1 MKILLVADGRSPI
14 THRWVES
21 LHALQ
26 YEVYLVSTF
35 PCKSWEKVK
44 LVGVIP
50 VAFASLAGSQLDS
63 SPSGAKKGWRS
74 RISSLRSL
82 LLWLRYRLGP
92 LTIPFYSSRFRQM
105 VEKVK
110 PDLVHALRIPFEG
123 MLAAHTPTLYP
134 LVLST
139 WGNDLTLHAR
149 GSALMAAATRRAL
162 RRADGLMSDTLRDL
176 RLAREWGFRQ
186 GLPSLAVPGNGGL
199 VLAEFARLRRQFQSK
214 PDQKKDEYLVI
225 NPRGFRPASVH
236 QDIFFQAIPGVL
248 REFPQARFICPA
260 MHGQPEAERWV
271 EKLKIAPHV
280 ELLPHLSQ
288 QELWG
293 WFLRSKVYVSISS
306 HDGTPNTL
314 LEAMACGCLP
324 VCGDIESIREWITNG
339 KNGLLVDPASVPGT
353 TDAILCGIHDSTLR
367 RSAAKYNWDLL
378 HERVDVSV
386 VRKKIRDFYQTI
398 LRG

>member
-63 SPSGAKKGWRS
+63 SPSGAKKGWRLQLS
-74 RISSLRSL
+74 TLRSL

-123 MLAAHTPTLYP
+123 MLAAHTPSLYP

-176 RLAREWGFRQ
+176 RLAGEWGFRE
-186 GLPSLAVPGNGGL
+186 GLPTLAVPGNGGL
-199 VLAEFARLRRQFQSK
+199 ELKVFEHLHHQFQSK
-214 PDQKKDEYLVI
+214 KDQERDEVLVI
-225 NPRGFRPASVH
+225 NPRGFRPGSVH
-236 QDIFFQAIPGVL
+236 QDIFFQAIPQVL

-260 MHGQPEAERWV
+260 MRGQPEAEGWL
-271 EKLKIAPHV
+271 EQLKIATHV
-280 ELLPHLSQ
+280 ELLPHLPQ
-288 QELWG
+288 QELWD
-293 WFLRSKVYVSISS
+293 WFLRSAVYVSISS

-324 VCGDIESIREWITNG
+324 VCGDIESIREWISDG
-339 KNGLLVDPASVPGT
+339 KNGLLVAPTSVQGT
-353 TDAILCGIHDSTLR
+353 AEAILRGIHDSALR

-378 HERVDVSV
+378 RERVDVSV
-386 VRKKIRDFYQTI
+386 VRKEIKGFYQTI

>member
-14 THRWVES
+14 TYRWVES

-26 YEVYLVSTF
+26 HEVYLVSTF
-35 PCKSWEKVK
+35 PCSPWEKAK
-44 LVGVIP
+44 LVGVLP
-50 VAFASLAGSQLDS
+50 LAFASLVGSQLDS
-63 SPSGAKKGWRS
+63 APSGQNKIFRS
-74 RISSLRSL
+74 RISALRPF
-82 LLWLRYRLGP
+82 LLWLRYHLGP
-92 LTIPFYSSRFRQM
+92 LTIPFYSSHFRQM
-105 VEKVK
+105 VEEVK

-123 MLAAHTPTLYP
+123 MLAAHTPAPYP

-260 MHGQPEAERWV
+260 MHGQPEAEHWL
-271 EKLKIAPHV
+271 EKLKIASHV
-280 ELLPHLSQ
+280 DLLPHLPQ
-288 QELWG
+288 QELWD
-293 WFLRSKVYVSISS
+293 WFMRSAVYVSISS

-324 VCGDIESIREWITNG
+324 VCGDIESIREWISDG
-339 KNGLLVDPASVPGT
+339 KNGLLVDPTSVQGT
-353 TDAILCGIHDSTLR
+353 AEAILRGIHDSALR
-367 RSAAKYNWDLL
+367 QSAAKHNWNLL
-378 HERVDVSV
+378 RERVDVSV
-386 VRKKIRDFYQTI
+386 VRKKIRDFYQRI